1 MFPPMQ
7 SNASAPQVLS
17 PNVPVLGFVS
27 LLMGMSSA
35 MIYGVLP
42 VFLVVVLGA
51 STASVGFI
59 EGIAEATTSFAKIFS
74 GITSDRIRRR
84 KPLVVLG
91 YALSAVNKLLFPIA
105 ESASMVLLARMSDRV
120 GKGVR
125 DAPRDAFMTDM
136 TPMAIRGSGFGLRLA
151 LYIIGAVLGPL
162 AAMAIMS
169 LSGDNFRLVFWLAL
183 IPGFLS
189 VVLLLWVKEQPR
201 ACPTSRWPPMRRVD
215 LANFPASF
223 WWAIAIAAILSLAR
237 FSPAFLVL
245 KAHSIHVDAAL
256 VPIMLVVMYL
266 VYSAAAYPF
275 GVLADHFDRNMQ
287 LGFGTVTLILANLV
301 LAGADSFWMTMLGG
315 GLWGLQM
322 GVTQG
327 LLAAAVADAAPEH
340 LRGTAFGIFEL
351 ISGIATFMASAS
363 AGLLWMVGGAGLACG
378 AGALFGS
385 AALAML
391 LFRRYRPPAW

>member
-1 MFPPMQ
+1 MQ
-7 SNASAPQVLS
+7 SPASVPQSLS
-17 PNVPVLGFVS
+17 SNVPILGLVS

-59 EGIAEATTSFAKIFS
+59 EGIAEATTSVVKIFS

-120 GKGVR
+120 GKGIR

-136 TPMAIRGSGFGLRLA
+136 TPIAIRGSGFGLRLA
-151 LYIIGAVLGPL
+151 LYTIGAVLGPL
-162 AAMAIMS
+162 AAMTIMS

-183 IPGFLS
+183 IPGFMS
-189 VVLLLWVKEQPR
+189 VVVLLLWVQEEPR
-201 ACPTSRWPPMRRVD
+201 ACPTSRWLPIRRVD
-215 LANFPASF
+215 IANFPGSF
-223 WWAIAIAAILSLAR
+223 WWAISIAALLSLAR
-237 FSPAFLVL
+237 FSPAFLIL

-266 VYSAAAYPF
+266 IYSAAAYPF
-275 GVLADHFDRNMQ
+275 GVLADRFDRNVQ
-287 LGFGTVTLILANLV
+287 LGIGTATLILANLV

-327 LLAAAVADAAPEH
+327 LLSAAVADAAPEH
-340 LRGTAFGIFEL
+340 LRGTAFGVFEL
-351 ISGIATFMASAS
+351 ITGVATFMASAS
-363 AGLLWMVGGAGLACG
+363 AGLLWMLGGAGLACRV
-378 AGALFGS
+378 GALFGS

-391 LFRRYRPPAW
+391 LFRRQYAPPQ